1 MKRVFRSYVIATVT
15 ASLAAASGASAQRM
29 TASPFDFGAYFGASL
44 PLGSFKDQADAGF
57 HGGAFGTFPLS
68 DVLGLRIDGAYSD
81 FGTKDFPV
89 DNATA
94 SSKTTVLHGTVDLQ
108 YKLGT
113 ENEMALGG
121 GALPYISG
129 GLGAYRF
136 SFDDSC
142 AGTGCSG
149 VVFGPDSE
157 THWGLNG
164 GAGALFPLS
173 GFTPFVD
180 VHYHT
185 IFPKSGQTGRANML
199 LLSFGLKFR

>member
-1 MKRVFRSYVIATVT
+1 MKTVSRSYLIT
-15 ASLAAASGASAQRM
+15 ALFISLVAVRGASAQRM
-29 TASPFDFGAYFGASL
+29 MVSPFDFGAYFGASL
-44 PLGSFKDQADAGF
+44 PLGAFKDQADVGF

-68 DVLGLRIDGAYSD
+68 DVLGIRIDGAYSD
-81 FGTKDFPV
+81 FGTKDFGV

-94 SSKTTVLHGTVDLQ
+94 SSKTTILHGTVDLQ

-129 GLGAYRF
+129 GVGGYRF

-173 GFTPFVD
+173 GFTPFAD
-180 VHYHT
+180 VRYHT
-185 IFPKSGQTGRANML
+185 IFPKKGQSGSTNML